1 MLRYCCRR
9 IYGVQYQNRW
19 TYYQEGVVLLLP
31 YDSFLIDGP
40 WLVSLGWIMG
50 KIVNKFVEDA
60 DQNKKTKW
68 GLGIATILIFYITS
82 ISLYFNLEWTRWLWE
97 MCGAESGR
105 DWMINSGVFNFDHE
119 NVSAAGHAVAAL
131 MFLTY
136 PLWLKCGFKLAEIGK
151 KD

>member
-1 MLRYCCRR
+1 MH
-9 IYGVQYQNRW
+9 
-19 TYYQEGVVLLLP
+19 LLP

-40 WLVSLGWIMG
+40 WLVSIGWVLG
-50 KIVNKFVEDA
+50 KIVNKFAKDA
-60 DQNKKTKW
+60 DENKKAR
-68 GLGIATILIFYITS
+68 LLLSVATIAIFYITS

-119 NVSAAGHAVAAL
+119 NVSTKGHVIAAL

-136 PLWLKCGFKLAEIGK
+136 PVWLKAGFKLADIGK
-151 KD
+151 D